1 MTFEQEIAEYEK
13 LRQQYQNIVVN
24 KMDRAE
30 YLNYNE
36 ILYSTHSCAI
46 EGNTFSVDDTREL
59 KEKGLVMIP
68 EGKSMLEAFEMLEHF
83 LAI

>member
-59 KEKGLVMIP
+59 KEKGLTR
-68 EGKSMLEAFEMLEHF
+68 
-83 LAI
+83 